1 MESKVICI
9 IPARSGSKRILN
21 KNIKLFCGKP
31 LISYAIKNALN
42 SKLFDK
48 IVVSTDS
55 QIISKTAVNHGAETP
70 FIRPKSISNS
80 NASTLSVIQHSI
92 NKLKLNDNDI
102 ICCMYPTSPL
112 LNISYVKKSFILL
125 SKNMNKI
132 IFTIMEFD
140 NRFQRGFYINK
151 NLINKFYSKDN
162 LKKNTQDLTKLFVDA
177 GQIYFGTV
185 KKYNEI
191 TNLIDKNNL
200 FVIIEKNSVV
210 DIDNLSDWEYAEYMF
225 KKLNK

>member
-1 MESKVICI
+1 MESKIICI

-31 LISYAIKNALN
+31 LISYVIKNAFK

-48 IVVSTDS
+48 IIVSTDS
-55 QIISKTAVNHGAETP
+55 QKISKIAINYGAETP

-80 NASTLSVIQHSI
+80 KASTLSVIKHTI
-92 NKLKLNDNDI
+92 NKLRLNDNDI

-112 LNISYVKKSFILL
+112 LNISYIKKSLL
-125 SKNMNKI
+125 LLNNNINKI

-151 NLINKFYSKDN
+151 NTINKFYSKN
-162 LKKNTQDLTKLFVDA
+162 NIKKNSQDLTKLFVDA

-185 KKYNEI
+185 KKYKKL

-200 FVIIEKNSVV
+200 FVIIKKDSVV
-210 DIDNLSDWEYAEYMF
+210 DIDNISDWDYAEYMF